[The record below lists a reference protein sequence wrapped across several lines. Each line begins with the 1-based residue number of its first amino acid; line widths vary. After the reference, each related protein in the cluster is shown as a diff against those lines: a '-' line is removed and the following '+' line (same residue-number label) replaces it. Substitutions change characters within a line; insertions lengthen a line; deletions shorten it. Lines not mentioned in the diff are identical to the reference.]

1 MTHSMKEILSDVVKV
16 NAPNIVT
23 IGVINLSDI
32 QAAATLVLTLLS
44 ISSTCVLLWRQA
56 TKKDREGK

>member
-1 MTHSMKEILSDVVKV
+1 MKEILSDVVKV